1 MVLTKTHLDV
11 NKNLFAI
18 HAFGPSRPF
27 AGGKVASEEL
37 WFALKVRPRFERSI
51 VTHLRYRGY
60 DPFLPTY
67 TVKSQWADRRVKL
80 VEWPLFPGYLFCQFD
95 LKSRLPILS
104 VPGVNY
110 IVGIGK
116 APEPIGEQEIESLR
130 KVVGSGLYYEPHPYL
145 ATGQLVRVEQGS
157 LAGAVGRV
165 IVQKNAARLI
175 ISIDLLMRS
184 VSTEV
189 DRSWVNPI
197 ENMPYKQHFNMFAD
211 TVAAKTGTADPK
223 SRVIQG

>member
-1 MVLTKTHLDV
+1 
-11 NKNLFAI
+11 
-18 HAFGPSRPF
+18 
-27 AGGKVASEEL
+27 VANEDL

-51 VTHLRYRGY
+51 VAHLRYRGY

-67 TVKSQWADRRVKL
+67 RVKSQWADRRVKL

-165 IVQKNAARLI
+165 ILQKNAARLI

-184 VSTEV
+184 VATEV
-189 DRSWVNPI
+189 DRSWVKPI
-197 ENMPYKQHFNMFAD
+197 ENMPYKQHFNVSTD
-211 TVAAKTGTADPK
+211 TVVAKTGTTDPK
-223 SRVIQG
+223 SRVIQS